1 MTDYLLLLNTSH
13 SNSSAMF
20 GFNKTSAP
28 AFQNLTPAQFAEG
41 LRQPGAVLL
50 DVRRPDEFAGG
61 HLPGAVN
68 IEVTAPD
75 FGQRVA
81 ALDKTKPTYV
91 YCRSGARSANAAG
104 QLTTAGFDQ
113 VSNLL
118 GGVLDWPEPLT
129 TK

>member
-1 MTDYLLLLNTSH
+1 MPSLTLLLPLLAMLNFFQGAT
-13 SNSSAMF
+13 
-20 GFNKTSAP
+20 P
-28 AFQNLTPAQFAEG
+28 AYKNLTPAQFSAA

-68 IEVTAPD
+68 IDVTAPD
-75 FGQRVA
+75 FAQRVA

-104 QLTTAGFDQ
+104 QLTKSGFAH

-118 GGVLDWPEPLT
+118 GGVLDWPEKLVR
-129 TK
+129 

>member
-1 MTDYLLLLNTSH
+1 
-13 SNSSAMF
+13 MF
-20 GFNKTSAP
+20 GFNKSSAP
-28 AFQNLTPAQFAEG
+28 AFQNMTPAQFAEG
-41 LRQPGAVLL
+41 LRQPGAILV
-50 DVRRPDEFAGG
+50 DVRRPEEFAAG

-75 FGQRVA
+75 FGPRVA
-81 ALDKTKPTYV
+81 QLDKTKPTYV
-91 YCRSGARSANAAG
+91 YCRSGARSATAAG
-104 QLTTAGFDQ
+104 QLSTAGFAQ

>member
-1 MTDYLLLLNTSH
+1 
-13 SNSSAMF
+13 MF
-20 GFNKTSAP
+20 GFNKSSAP
-28 AFQNLTPAQFAEG
+28 AFKNLTPAQFAEG
-41 LRQPGAVLL
+41 LRQPGAVLV
-50 DVRRPDEFAGG
+50 DVRRPDEFAVG

-68 IEVTAPD
+68 LEVTAPD

-91 YCRSGARSANAAG
+91 YCRSGARSAKAAD
-104 QLTTAGFDQ
+104 QLTTAGFAQ

-118 GGVLDWPEPLT
+118 GGVLDWPDALT

>member
-1 MTDYLLLLNTSH
+1 
-13 SNSSAMF
+13 MF
-20 GFNKTSAP
+20 GFLKPSAP
-28 AFQNLTPAQFAEG
+28 AYQNLTPAQFAEG
-41 LRQPGAVLL
+41 LRQPGVVLV

-68 IEVTAPD
+68 IEVTASD

-81 ALDKTKPTYV
+81 KLDTTRPTYV
-91 YCRSGARSANAAG
+91 YCRSGARSSSAAG
-104 QLTTAGFDQ
+104 QLTNAGFTQ

-118 GGVLDWPEPLT
+118 GGVLDWPGQLT

>member
-1 MTDYLLLLNTSH
+1 
-13 SNSSAMF
+13 MF
-20 GFNKTSAP
+20 DFLKSSAP

-41 LRQPGAVLL
+41 LRQPGAVLV

-91 YCRSGARSANAAG
+91 YCRSGARSATAAG
-104 QLTTAGFDQ
+104 QLTTAGFVQ

-118 GGVLDWPEPLT
+118 GGVLDWPEQLT